1 TVRIHLPTVSQPGVE
16 IGVTPGR
23 SRVVANLVHLD
34 ERRLEVPV
42 TERHGDVQIRV
53 LYPAV
58 RHPEQLPFPNRLTEH
73 EMDMIVDVDDVIG
86 SPFLP
91 PDGIARLPHG
101 DAAPPHRRNADFT
114 PIGPEHAPL
123 TTLPGRPARALK
135 AR

>member
-1 TVRIHLPTVSQPGVE
+1 
-16 IGVTPGR
+16 
-23 SRVVANLVHLD
+23 
-34 ERRLEVPV
+34 
-42 TERHGDVQIRV
+42 
-53 LYPAV
+53 
-58 RHPEQLPFPNRLTEH
+58 
-73 EMDMIVDVDDVIG
+73 DMIVDVDDVIG

-135 AR
+135 ARSVVLGLPRLEDQRKDIRRHRMDGAQGRVESRSWTSRSA